1 MKRARLAKNQD
12 RRIRS
17 GHPWVFS
24 NEIAEVEGSPAPGAE
39 VLVEDHRGMPVGV
52 GLYNPHSLIAIRL
65 FSRRVRPI
73 DEALFRDR
81 IGRALTLRERI
92 LPVET
97 TYRLIHGEGDFLPG
111 LIVDR
116 YGDYLGVQS
125 LTAGIE
131 TRLDLILDLLQELIR
146 PKGIVCRR
154 DGSGRTLEGLERMEP
169 LERGEVPELID
180 APYEGYVLTIDL
192 RGGQKTGE
200 FLDQRENRKRVA
212 REAHGKRVLDLY
224 CHTGL
229 FALHCAAA
237 GAKSVL
243 GIDSSR
249 PALERARENHRRNA
263 AMKDVTFRE
272 ARVED
277 VLRAFGREEERF
289 DLIVLDP
296 PALVKSRKTLDEG
309 VRKYVTLNA
318 SAMRLLAPGGTLATA
333 TCSHHVDA
341 PAFLDLLRTA
351 AKMAGARFRLVE
363 VMGQSRDHPVLLA
376 ARETSYLTMA
386 LAERIDGPTPGGA
399 PSDDVLPDDAAEEST
414 K

>member
-1 MKRARLAKNQD
+1 MTRARLAKNQD

-39 VLVEDHRGMPVGV
+39 VLVEDHRGTPVGV

-65 FSRRVRPI
+65 FSRRVRPV

-81 IGRALTLRERI
+81 IGRALALRERI

-111 LIVDR
+111 LVVDR

-131 TRLDLILDLLQELIR
+131 SRLDLILDLLEEMVR

-154 DGSGRTLEGLERMEP
+154 DGSGRSLEGLERLEP

-192 RGGQKTGE
+192 LGGQKTGE

-229 FALHCAAA
+229 FSLHCAAA
-237 GAKSVL
+237 GARSVL

-263 AMKDVTFRE
+263 PLKDVTFRE

-386 LAERIDGPTPGGA
+386 LAERIDGPTPGV

-414 K
+414 T